1 MQSNNEGSNKSISL
15 WESFGKIRELVDA
28 IDSAEEIGHGS
39 MVDAFVGDI
48 MALLKDAEGGVDR
61 CVGFVKYAD
70 AENAAIDAE
79 IDRLKAMKKRNE
91 RSQDRIK
98 SLAMALMETL
108 GMERLEG
115 KFERSFAIR
124 ESTAVRVLA
133 LDQVPDDFK
142 RVTTSIEPNKSEI
155 LKELRAGRAVAGC
168 ELETR
173 KSVVVK

>member
-1 MQSNNEGSNKSISL
+1 MEHSGTKTISL
-15 WESFGKIRELVDA
+15 FETYRQIKELVDA
-28 IDSAEEIGHGS
+28 IDSAEEVGHGS

-48 MALLKDAEGGVDR
+48 MALLKDAGGGVDR
-61 CVGFVKYAD
+61 CIGFVKYAD
-70 AENAAIDAE
+70 VENAAIDNE
-79 IDRLKAMKKRNE
+79 IDRLKALKKRNE
-91 RSQDRIK
+91 RSQERIK
-98 SLAMALMETL
+98 SLALALMETL

-124 ESTAVRVLA
+124 ESSAVRVLA
-133 LDQVPDDFK
+133 LDQIPDDFK
-142 RVTTSIEPNKSEI
+142 RVETSISANKAEI